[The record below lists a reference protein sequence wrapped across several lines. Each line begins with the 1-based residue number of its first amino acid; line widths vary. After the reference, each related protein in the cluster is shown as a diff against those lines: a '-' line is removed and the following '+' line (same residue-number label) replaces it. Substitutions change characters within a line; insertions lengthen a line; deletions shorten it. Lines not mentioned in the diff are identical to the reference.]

1 MRMAIDI
8 EQHDLVPEHRVM
20 EEDEVQDLLDQYN
33 IGKENLPHIKQGDA
47 VLKQVDA
54 EVGDVIAIERDSPT
68 AGTTTY
74 YRRVVEE

>member
-8 EQHDLVPEHRVM
+8 ESHELVPEHRVM
-20 EEDEVQDLLDQYN
+20 DEEEVEELLDQYE
-33 IGKENLPHIKQGDA
+33 IGRDDLPHIKQGDA
-47 VLKQVDA
+47 VLKQVEA
-54 EVGDVIAIERDSPT
+54 EVGDVIEIKRDSPT